1 MTEEVRDRAERTD
14 LDWDLGVWRYKPWR
28 EVFYAPGLAQ
38 LRELEFTAGVF
49 DTVEIDGTFYSLRR
63 PSSFQ

>member
-14 LDWDLGVWRYKPWR
+14 LDGDLGVGATSPGVRC
-28 EVFYAPGLAQ
+28 YAPGLAQ

-49 DTVEIDGTFYSLRR
+49 DTVEINGTFYSLRR